1 MNIFKKLVLALLFIS
16 FVGAATVFAL
26 WLANSPQDLAAQSQ
40 SKIRLDQARFSVE
53 TLSIE
58 ISDQSRATPALGEY
72 GGDDKRT
79 LKGTVWFPKG
89 EHKDLPLIVYSHG
102 FSGFHKE
109 NSRLA
114 NYLAANGYVVASVD
128 FPLSGRETLAEIPQL
143 LDIANQPGDVSSVI
157 DHVLSLNSKSGN
169 ALYGKVSPDS
179 IGAMGLS
186 LGGLTTALVSYHPDY
201 KDSRI
206 KAAVMMAPP
215 LETFSDQFY
224 ATNGELNSLTISGS
238 FDRVVP
244 EQSNAIEVMPR
255 NRNGW
260 FLSFEKGTH
269 LGFAD
274 VGDFLRWTENPDNL
288 GCALMARVL
297 DKQELPDRWSKVIS
311 NTDGVI
317 RDIEVAPPC
326 PDLPGE
332 AMNGLEQLRLSRIA
346 VGAFFDAHLYAGE
359 RAKSAQTF
367 ISAALE
373 SENSGLSLRSPR

>member
-1 MNIFKKLVLALLFIS
+1 MKILKKLILGALTIC
-16 FVGAATVFAL
+16 FVGASIVFAL
-26 WLANSPQDLAAQSQ
+26 WLANSPQELAAESQ
-40 SKIRLDQARFSVE
+40 SKLRLDQARFSVE
-53 TLSIE
+53 TFSIE
-58 ISDQSRATPALGEY
+58 VNDQSRVTPALGEY
-72 GGDDKRT
+72 EGDDKRV
-79 LKGTVWFPKG
+79 LSGTVWFPKG
-89 EHKDLPLIVYSHG
+89 DHKDLPLIVYSHG

-114 NYLAANGYVVASVD
+114 DYLAANGYVVASVD

-143 LDIANQPGDVSSVI
+143 LDVANQPGDVSAVI
-157 DHVLSLNSKSGN
+157 DHVLALSSKNGSE
-169 ALYGKVSPDS
+169 LYGKVSSNS

-201 KDSRI
+201 KDPRI

-224 ATNGELNSLTISGS
+224 AGNNALSSLTISGS

-288 GCALMARVL
+288 GCALIDRVL
-297 DKQELPDRWSKVIS
+297 AGQELPDRWSKVLA

-332 AMNGLEQLRLSRIA
+332 AMNGLEQLRLSRVA

-359 RAKSAQTF
+359 RAKSAQAF
-367 ISAALE
+367 ISSALE
-373 SENSGLSLRSPR
+373 SENSSLSLSSPR

>member
-1 MNIFKKLVLALLFIS
+1 MKLIQKLFKVLLLIS
-16 FVGAATVFAL
+16 VATTAIVFLL
-26 WLANSPQDLAAQSQ
+26 WLTNAPQDLAENSQ
-40 SKIRLDQARFSVE
+40 TKSRLDQARYAVE
-53 TLSIE
+53 TVRLE
-58 ISDQSRATPALGEY
+58 INDSSRPTPALGDYE
-72 GGDDKRT
+72 GDNKRLLNGT
-79 LKGTVWFPKG
+79 LWYPKG

-114 NYLAANGYVVASVD
+114 EYLASNGYVVASVD
-128 FPLSGRETLAEIPQL
+128 FPLSGRETLAEVPQL
-143 LDIANQPGDVSSVI
+143 LDIANQPGDVSAVI
-157 DHVLSLNSKSGN
+157 DYVLALNEKSDSV
-169 ALYGKVSPDS
+169 LYRKISSES

-201 KDSRI
+201 KDPRI
-206 KAAVMMAPP
+206 KAAAMMAPP
-215 LETFSDQFY
+215 LETFSERFY
-224 ATNGELNSLTISGS
+224 NSNSELRSFILSGS
-238 FDRVVP
+238 LDRVVP
-244 EQSNAIEVMPR
+244 EHSNAMEVIIR
-255 NRNGW
+255 NPNAW

-297 DKQELPDRWSKVIS
+297 DKQVLPDRWSKVIA

-332 AMNGLEQLRLSRIA
+332 SMNGLAQLRLSRVA
-346 VGAFFDAHLYAGE
+346 VGAFFDAHLHTGE
-359 RAKSAQTF
+359 RAEAAERF
-367 ISAALE
+367 ISSIME
-373 SENSGLSLRSPR
+373 SENSSLSLRSPN

>member
-1 MNIFKKLVLALLFIS
+1 MKIIKNLVLGALAIS
-16 FVGAATVFAL
+16 FVGAAIFFAL
-26 WLANSPQDLAAQSQ
+26 WLANSPQDLAAQGQ
-40 SKIRLDQARFSVE
+40 SKLRLDQARFSVE

-58 ISDQSRATPALGEY
+58 VSDQSRVTPALGEY
-72 GGDDKRT
+72 EGDDKRI

-89 EHKDLPLIVYSHG
+89 EHEELPLIVYSHG

-157 DHVLSLNSKSGN
+157 DHVLSLNSKRGS
-169 ALYGKVSPDS
+169 ALYGKVSS
-179 IGAMGLS
+179 KNIGAMGLS

-201 KDSRI
+201 KDARI

-224 ATNGELNSLTISGS
+224 ATNNALSSLTLSGS

-244 EQSNAIEVMPR
+244 EQQNAIGVMPR

-260 FLSFEKGTH
+260 FLSFEKGSH

-297 DKQELPDRWSKVIS
+297 DKQELPDRWSKVLA

-317 RDIEVAPPC
+317 RDIDVAPPC

-332 AMNGLEQLRLSRIA
+332 AMNGLAQLRLSRVA

-359 RAKSAQTF
+359 RAKSAQAF
-367 ISAALE
+367 ISSALA
-373 SENSGLSLRSPR
+373 SENPGLSLSSPR